1 MTRGSSRTSLTSS
14 SSGPL
19 ENYVPY
25 NCRINLTPSKGGY
38 GRNQLYNFGVK
49 HLKIPHSQLKKGQGD
64 DTKLL
69 LKDDLCRIIN
79 NKFREIKLQ
88 GSKNITDDMKL
99 EAYIGKDNK
108 DIDNCGKGES
118 KGGYSSKELQEL
130 ATIYFGLS
138 EEDIKNKKMQKEAI
152 CKHITKEIKRIK
164 YNKEHID
171 LKEQDLLYNK
181 GFKGAEAPLAGA
193 LADEDDDED
202 DDSINFN
209 SKKEEK
215 LNMAYTSDIK
225 LCKETPNR
233 GGLGLKELK
242 HIAIDNFGISIEHK
256 TKEQICDDI
265 EEKLKNIAN
274 EDRLESRRATR
285 ISASKIS
292 KLRYSFDDILKSVDK
307 DDDDSF
313 LEKSRAKNKMDDEDA
328 LDEEDHDMSMKLSN
342 DSDDSDED
350 SESSDSD

>member
-1 MTRGSSRTSLTSS
+1 M
-14 SSGPL
+14 
-19 ENYVPY
+19 
-25 NCRINLTPSKGGY
+25 
-38 GRNQLYNFGVK
+38 
-49 HLKIPHSQLKKGQGD
+49 KKGQGD

-99 EAYIGKDNK
+99 EAYTGKDNK

-118 KGGYSSKELQEL
+118 KGGYSFKELQEI

-152 CKHITKEIKRIK
+152 CKHITKEIKKIK

-171 LKEQDLLYNK
+171 LKEQNLKNPARKYSEQDLLYNK
-181 GFKGAEAPLAGA
+181 VARESESITNKGARGAEALAEG
-193 LADEDDDED
+193 
-202 DDSINFN
+202 
-209 SKKEEK
+209 K

-265 EEKLKNIAN
+265 EEKLKNIAK

-307 DDDDSF
+307 DDEDSF
-313 LEKSRAKNKMDDEDA
+313 LEKSRAKNKGVEAIEYDEDN
-328 LDEEDHDMSMKLSN
+328 DEEDHDMSMKLSS
-342 DSDDSDED
+342 DRDDSDED
-350 SESSDSD
+350 SESSDRDSD

>member
-1 MTRGSSRTSLTSS
+1 
-14 SSGPL
+14 
-19 ENYVPY
+19 
-25 NCRINLTPSKGGY
+25 
-38 GRNQLYNFGVK
+38 
-49 HLKIPHSQLKKGQGD
+49 
-64 DTKLL
+64 
-69 LKDDLCRIIN
+69 
-79 NKFREIKLQ
+79 
-88 GSKNITDDMKL
+88 MKL
-99 EAYIGKDNK
+99 EAYTGKDNK

-118 KGGYSSKELQEL
+118 KGGYSFKELQEL

-152 CKHITKEIKRIK
+152 CKHITKEIKKIK
-164 YNKEHID
+164 YDKEHID
-171 LKEQDLLYNK
+171 LKEQDLKNPARKHSEQDLLYNK
-181 GFKGAEAPLAGA
+181 GARESESITNKGARGAEALAEG
-193 LADEDDDED
+193 
-202 DDSINFN
+202 
-209 SKKEEK
+209 K

-265 EEKLKNIAN
+265 EEKLKNIAK

-292 KLRYSFDDILKSVDK
+292 KLRYSFDDILKSVDNDK
-307 DDDDSF
+307 DSF
-313 LEKSRAKNKMDDEDA
+313 LEQSRAKNKMDDDA
-328 LDEEDHDMSMKLSN
+328 LEDEEDHDMSMKLSN